1 MPKEKISYIA
11 DKTHYTYTERERKLL
26 SQLQERSMDLLIAL
40 KNIGYE
46 AFVHGSIARGDITE
60 SSDIDIHIPIQVP
73 SYKIDILHEFTNT
86 KRRIVLGTPNS
97 VIKAWIEREDGVTL
111 TFPLSHAKERESEFY
126 IFSGYLYLTELQNK
140 RRVPG
145 INKKLILIE
154 PTEDGF
160 WESPVVG
167 NPEYAIRTLKISQR
181 IVEERIRVLTR
192 RDTIGR
198 TGIVLDYTLPPEEN
212 FEQALK
218 YIADRNPLIR
228 RITQM

>member
-11 DKTHYTYTERERKLL
+11 DKTHHTYTERERKIL
-26 SQLQERSMDLLIAL
+26 SQLQERSLDILVAL

-46 AFVHGSIARGDITE
+46 AFVHGSIARGDITD

-73 SYKIDILHEFTNT
+73 SYKLDILHEFASI

-111 TFPLSHAKERESEFY
+111 TYPLSRTKERESEFY
-126 IFSGYLYLTELQNK
+126 SFSGHLYITDLLNK
-140 RRVPG
+140 HRVPG
-145 INKKLILIE
+145 INKKLLLIE

-160 WESPVVG
+160 WESSIVG

-181 IVEERIRVLTR
+181 IIEERIRVLTR

-198 TGIVLDYTLPPEEN
+198 TGIVLDYTLSSEEN